1 MTITR
6 FVSLLACGT
15 ALALGAC
22 TDTKTVPGGDPN
34 LQGQLDEEKRTNNE
48 LRTALNGLRTSL
60 EAAQAALGSSTP
72 ADQQMAVEQAREDL
86 KTAQTALEAQPEGS
100 PGKSEAAEA
109 LTALGLALTAVDDL
123 VGASASGAS
132 GPVAL
137 ASMHVTLARAQA
149 AIDAAQVKLKA
160 ALAAAPA
167 TDTEL
172 RGLLAQAQAALTTA
186 QVTLVPRLRQELADA
201 QGELATAN
209 ADVLRLTGELA
220 TAQARVA
227 TLTGELA
234 TAKEQAGDNAAEVT
248 RLEGELS
255 TAQADVRRLTGEL
268 ATATAERDK
277 QQERADT
284 YDPRVT
290 LGDRLTPLPKT
301 RIGLPASKA
310 DPGSVTWKPRTMEG
324 SVDAHPD
331 KLEIKSDAV
340 PYADGRLF
348 PGTGGGEVATDEF
361 QMRGITVRGDQLGQQ
376 PDGSNDGTINPAVMG
391 SGAGA
396 GNWKNYDATYESSIR
411 MKADGSGVTLRMGGD
426 GTIFYDM
433 ERLIALGP
441 GGFTNQPGNVACANV
456 DNAKCDDPT
465 TSDVEATFGTPVAD
479 PDGEAAWHLKLP
491 VPVNPATPTV
501 ETRTP
506 YTSLPSGWARFTDN
520 GEASGNTLFRVP
532 ASDDEYAEYEDE
544 DGRYNVERAV
554 YASSDV
560 GDDWEPLE
568 FRRAVRIQRGRPAD
582 ELGVYNL
589 WFSNYAGVDAGAK
602 AADPSDDTHRYLQ
615 YAAYGLFNFLDY
627 STTQVRYG
635 RLQAFHFGYD
645 AFKDADNNRPAN
657 WGTADNPIEAKF
669 NGKTTGWLL
678 QSPSVN
684 NAGAAVAISRIIRL
698 RGDVELT
705 AKLNAG
711 GDGHG
716 TISGAMRDFEFLHN
730 GVWGDDV
737 YHRLLENADAAD
749 HSVAD
754 DPRPGN
760 AVILESANVKADG
773 SFNGN
778 AYAAANSA
786 HDPDD
791 SGPMGPG
798 ARTHNFAVGTYGG
811 AFYGPRML
819 GELEAAGYWR
829 LPVATGARAEAGT
842 LLGSFGARSEPEE

>member
-1 MTITR
+1 MM
-6 FVSLLACGT
+6 LACG
-15 ALALGAC
+15 AMLALGAC
-22 TDTKTVPGGDPN
+22 TDTKRVPVGDPMA
-34 LQGQLDEEKRTNNE
+34 DEKLKKETDRAN
-48 LRTALNGLRTSL
+48 
-60 EAAQAALGSSTP
+60 AAQAALNDLRDSLADVQNALKPDPSATP
-72 ADQQMAVEQAREDL
+72 EQQRENLRKRLTDVETNLGMVQENLQKQPASAARTAVD
-86 KTAQTALEAQPEGS
+86 T
-100 PGKSEAAEA
+100 
-109 LTALGLALTAVDDL
+109 ALTAVGTAVEAVKTAL
-123 VGASASGAS
+123 APTPASGGTVSFAD
-132 GPVAL
+132 
-137 ASMHVTLARAQA
+137 MHMDLDAAQA
-149 AIDAAQVKLKA
+149 ALDDAQTKITA
-160 ALAAAPA
+160 ALGADGL
-167 TDTEL
+167 TDTL
-172 RGLLAQAQAALTTA
+172 QTALTQAQAALTTA
-186 QVTLVPRLRQELADA
+186 QVSLVPRLRSELMQAEDDAAAQKARADA
-201 QGELATAN
+201 E
-209 ADVLRLTGELA
+209 
-220 TAQARVA
+220 
-227 TLTGELA
+227 
-234 TAKEQAGDNAAEVT
+234 K
-248 RLEGELS
+248 
-255 TAQADVRRLTGEL
+255 
-268 ATATAERDK
+268 
-277 QQERADT
+277 ERADT

-290 LGDRLTPLPKT
+290 LGDRLTPLRKT
-301 RIGLPASKA
+301 RIDLPASEA
-310 DPGSVTWKPRTMEG
+310 DPGSVTWTRRTDVEVTAG
-324 SVDAHPD
+324 VTTDSVDPNPN

-348 PGTGGGEVATDEF
+348 PGPGGGQVATDEF
-361 QMRGITVRGDQLGQQ
+361 QMRGITVRGDQLGRQ
-376 PDGSNDGTINPAVMG
+376 PDGSTDNTINPAVMG
-391 SGAGA
+391 SGAGV
-396 GNWKNYDATYESSIR
+396 GGWKNYDATYESSIR

-441 GGFTNQPGNVACANV
+441 GTFTNQPGNGACANV

-520 GEASGNTLFRVP
+520 GEATGNTLFRVP

-554 YASSDV
+554 YGPDV
-560 GDDWEPLE
+560 GDDWKPLE
-568 FRRAVRIQRGRPAD
+568 FRRALRIQRGRPAD

-589 WFSNYAGVDAGAK
+589 WFSNYAGVDAGAE

-645 AFKDADNNRPAN
+645 AFTDDGDDAVVGAN
-657 WGTADNPIEAKF
+657 EPGGWGTAADPITATF

-684 NAGAAVAISRIIRL
+684 NADAPVAISRIIRL

-737 YHRLLENADAAD
+737 YHRLLENAIAAD
-749 HSVAD
+749 HTTPN

-760 AVILESANVKADG
+760 AVILEQANVGADG
-773 SFNGN
+773 SFSGV

-798 ARTHNFAVGTYGG
+798 ARTHNFADGTYGG
-811 AFYGPRML
+811 AFYGPRTL

-829 LPVATGARAEAGT
+829 LPVATTGARAEAGT
-842 LLGSFGARSEPEE
+842 LLGSFGAKSEPEE